1 MADAIVLSHLTKT
14 FRKSTIKREYTTV
27 KSEVVRWLRRQKRPE
42 PPPAASIHALRDV
55 SLVVPE
61 GKTYGLMGRNGSG
74 KSTLLKLVTGIYG
87 PTSGSVEV
95 HGRISA
101 LLELGAGFHP
111 DFSGRENILV
121 NGIIL
126 GMSRKEIRSRVDEI
140 IEFSELGDFIDE
152 PVRTYSSGMYAR
164 LAFAVATHVDPEIL
178 IIDEILSVGDEH
190 FTRKSTA
197 KMEEFRRSGKT
208 ILLVTHD
215 LATLQRRCDLA
226 AWLDSGVLQASG
238 DPAEVVNAYRTAVA
252 EAEVAAV
259 EAGGGARARAPV
271 QPRSGPPAEHGR
283 RWGSFQSELGPVVV
297 CGAAGPQLVFG
308 PDEPFRL
315 EAGFRHFGPVTEC
328 TLDLT
333 LRTEGGTTVWVSSI
347 EVPGEPS
354 GVARLDLPRLGLGD
368 GNYLLDLVLT
378 AERGQEV
385 RDAQRGLHGF
395 AVRAPG
401 ATGLIAPVHR
411 WAVDGRAP
419 SAAPERAQLP
429 GEAPDPEDPAL
440 AVGERDRDPAL

>member
-1 MADAIVLSHLTKT
+1 MSDVIVLRELSKT

-42 PPPAASIHALRDV
+42 VPAASIHALRNV
-55 SLVVPE
+55 TLSVPE
-61 GKTYGLMGRNGSG
+61 GKTYGLVGRNGSG
-74 KSTLLKLVTGIYG
+74 KSTLLKLVTGIYA
-87 PTSGSVEV
+87 PTSGTVEV

-126 GMSRKEIRSRVDEI
+126 GMSRKEIRARVDEI

-190 FTRKSTA
+190 FARKSAA

-215 LATLQRRCDLA
+215 MGTLQRRCDLA
-226 AWLDSGVLQASG
+226 AWLDGGALMASG
-238 DPAEVVNAYRTAVA
+238 DPVEVVNAYRTAVA

-259 EAGGGARARAPV
+259 EQPAHAPRQLAHH
-271 QPRSGPPAEHGR
+271 QPRSGPPAEPGR
-283 RWGSFQSELGPVVV
+283 RWGTFRSELGPVVLR
-297 CGAAGPQLVFG
+297 GANGPQHVFG
-308 PDEPFRL
+308 PDDPFHLDVGFEHFDGAREAAL
-315 EAGFRHFGPVTEC
+315 E
-328 TLDLT
+328 LT
-333 LRTEGGTTVWVSSI
+333 LRTEGGTSVWVTTVELSA
-347 EVPGEPS
+347 GEPR
-354 GVARLDLPRLGLGD
+354 GRVELELPRLGLGD
-368 GNYLLDLVLT
+368 GNYLLDLLLS
-378 AERGQEV
+378 AERGQDV
-385 RDAQRGLHGF
+385 RDVQRGLHGF
-395 AVRAPG
+395 AVRAK
-401 ATGLIAPVHR
+401 AQSGLIAPVHR
-411 WAVDGRAP
+411 WTGPVVQESGQKP
-419 SAAPERAQLP
+419 SP
-429 GEAPDPEDPAL
+429 GDA
-440 AVGERDRDPAL
+440 G